1 MVEKKELICGIDD
14 AGKGPVIGPMVLAG
28 VLLSRTEE
36 IKLKQLGVKDSKML
50 SPKRREALAKKIRK
64 IAKAY
69 HIVKI
74 SPKEIDSRASI
85 GLNLNQLE
93 AIKAADIINKLLK
106 NKEKTKT
113 DIIIDCPSVNRAAWK
128 NYLLRYVNEKI
139 KNAKFIIEHKAD
151 VHYPAVSAA
160 SIIAKVAR
168 DAEIEKIKK
177 KIGVNFGSGYPADP
191 LTQEFLTQEFLKH
204 ADKYKKLH
212 IARETWQT
220 LKSFKG
226 KKEQKNLLE
235 F

>member
-1 MVEKKELICGIDD
+1 MEKTKKFLLGIDD
-14 AGKGPVIGPMVLAG
+14 AGRGPVIGPMVLAG
-28 VLLSRTEE
+28 VLLSRNDE

-64 IAKAY
+64 IAIY
-69 HIVKI
+69 CIIKI

-226 KKEQKNLLE
+226 RKEQKNLLE